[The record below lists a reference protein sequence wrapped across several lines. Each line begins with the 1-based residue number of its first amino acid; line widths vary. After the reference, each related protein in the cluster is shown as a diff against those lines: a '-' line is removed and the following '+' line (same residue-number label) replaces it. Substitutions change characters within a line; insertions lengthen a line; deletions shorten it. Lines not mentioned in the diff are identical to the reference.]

1 MATQHV
7 LQNAHDTVVT
17 GLRVSAPPAFGN
29 ANPRPG
35 FRLVAGVVNPRR
47 SRRHSA
53 PTTVTLARA
62 AQRIRTPPGRNP
74 DDRHPAPGRLAVTPT
89 RDRLCGRAYA

>member
-7 LQNAHDTVVT
+7 LHNAHDTVVP
-17 GLRVSAPPAFGN
+17 GLRVSAPSALGN
-29 ANPRPG
+29 ADPRPG
-35 FRLVAGVVNPRR
+35 FRIVAGVVNPRR

-62 AQRIRTPPGRNP
+62 AQRIRTPTGLNP
-74 DDRHPAPGRLAVTPT
+74 DVGHPAPGRLARSPT
-89 RDRLCGRAYA
+89 RDRLRGRAYA